1 MLAGVLLHVVKPA
14 CPINLALDC
23 FPFDPSTGFI
33 LSSSASLTVNSVEGL
48 RASFAKGRPFHLATY
63 NVHYG
68 PVMLPLED
76 IADGEAI
83 EGALIVGLAAGGGIE
98 TGLVQNQ
105 PQPVAHSD
113 PFEHLGL
120 ELLLINVIIVQPLGH
135 LSISFFLRTCVVYF
149 LRSGH
154 PKNLVWS
161 AQAIYIADTGFSEGQ
176 IGKILKTRN
185 IRMEPEREA

>member
-98 TGLVQNQ
+98 TGLVHRA
-105 PQPVAHSD
+105 PGPGTFADKRHHSTAFGSSVHILFS
-113 PFEHLGL
+113 PHLCRL
-120 ELLLINVIIVQPLGH
+120 
-135 LSISFFLRTCVVYF
+135 
-149 LRSGH
+149 
-154 PKNLVWS
+154 
-161 AQAIYIADTGFSEGQ
+161 FSEKWASEKSCLVGA
-176 IGKILKTRN
+176 GYLHR
-185 IRMEPEREA
+185 

>member
-1 MLAGVLLHVVKPA
+1 M
-14 CPINLALDC
+14 
-23 FPFDPSTGFI
+23 
-33 LSSSASLTVNSVEGL
+33 SSSASLTVNSVEGL